1 MAAKAFAANKGPVK
15 RLDLVGESA
24 GVLTTLDQG
33 SVLKKRSV
41 VPKLKACA
49 QFYVFNNVIFILD
62 TPFSV
67 AVQIDCSFCG
77 AATSRRTARVRAT
90 LRDTYLQHVVVA

>member
-33 SVLKKRSV
+33 SVFKKRSV
-41 VPKLKACA
+41 VQACA